1 MLPRVR
7 DTMKLKILFMLVVT
21 CSVIFSGCVTE
32 TDSSEQNN
40 DDTSGEGVEDST
52 QDPVTAGWYL
62 KEIID
67 FGDEPENTDDYY
79 TYDVIYERGN
89 ITTIR
94 YGGSKYELRVRT
106 TWTTPPE
113 YIEEEGEISIDI
125 KKEGLVVAV
134 GGLFLTDKTHV
145 NIDKAYYGLG
155 ISSGV
160 ESTLSNETYG
170 TSFRVGQGDVTGV
183 VKEGTFTGTAPK
195 ADAFDGEFGLS
206 FQFQNGKMYGTDY
219 IYEWRE

>member
-1 MLPRVR
+1 
-7 DTMKLKILFMLVVT
+7 MKLKILFMLVVT

-32 TDSSEQNN
+32 TGSPEQNTGDASEEDIN
-40 DDTSGEGVEDST
+40 DSGQNSDS
-52 QDPVTAGWYL
+52 VTAGWYL

-67 FGDEPENTDDYY
+67 FGDDPENTDDYY
-79 TYDVIYERGN
+79 TYDVIYARGN

-94 YGGSKYELRVRT
+94 YGGSEYELRVTT

-125 KKEGLVVAV
+125 KKEGLVVAI
-134 GGLFLTDKTHV
+134 GGLFLDDKTSV
-145 NIDKAYYGLG
+145 NIDKAYYDLG
-155 ISSGV
+155 VSSGV
-160 ESTLSNETYG
+160 ASKLSNETYG